1 MIRKTLLCWFV
12 TLFLIP
18 GLCLAQT
25 PVKEANDPAAGGKTD
40 QIKKQQPKEQGKAAP
55 QAEKPKKKEVT
66 PLKPIKKK
74 PVPPAPAKKK
84 TPPPKKVPKKEVP
97 PVAKKKEP
105 KKESQLSKEP
115 AKDDPGK
122 PKP

>member
-66 PLKPIKKK
+66 PPQADKEK
-74 PVPPAPAKKK
+74 ARTASSC
-84 TPPPKKVPKKEVP
+84 KKEDS
-97 PVAKKKEP
+97 A
-105 KKESQLSKEP
+105 S
-115 AKDDPGK
+115 
-122 PKP
+122 